1 VKIILLTLGLSIL
14 VAIAL
19 GGRPARLAV
28 VPVRW
33 AWLAFVGLALQLL
46 PPSQLDPI
54 VVPLLLVSFVILVAF
69 LIANLRLRGFELILV
84 GVLLNFLVIGLN
96 SGMPVSRA
104 ALIGSDQ
111 RATLTYLEEY
121 GGAKHHLA
129 DEEDVLVG
137 LGDSIALGAPIR
149 QAISLGD
156 VFTYVGVAVFVVFGM
171 LGRSDRRRV
180 AGDVAPHS
188 TAGVMGDG

>member
-1 VKIILLTLGLSIL
+1 MKIILLTLGLSIL

-28 VPVRW
+28 APVRW
-33 AWLAFVGLALQLL
+33 AWLAVVGLALQLL

-54 VVPLLLVSFVILVAF
+54 AVPLLLVSFVILVAF

-84 GVLLNFLVIGLN
+84 GVLLNFLVIGMN

-104 ALIGSDQ
+104 ALIASDQ

-180 AGDVAPHS
+180 AGNVAPHS
-188 TAGVMGDG
+188 TVGVMGDG

>member
-1 VKIILLTLGLSIL
+1 MKIILLTLGLSIL

-54 VVPLLLVSFVILVAF
+54 AVPLLLVSFVILVAF

-104 ALIGSDQ
+104 ALIASDQ

-171 LGRSDRRRV
+171 LGSSDRRRV

-188 TAGVMGDG
+188 TVGVMGDG